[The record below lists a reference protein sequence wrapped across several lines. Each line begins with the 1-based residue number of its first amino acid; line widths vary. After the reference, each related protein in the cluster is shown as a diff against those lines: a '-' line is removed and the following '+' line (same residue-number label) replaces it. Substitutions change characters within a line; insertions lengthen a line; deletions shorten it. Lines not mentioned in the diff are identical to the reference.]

1 MHLGLTQKQQNKK
14 GYTTHVSGAIPISRG
29 DEPLMLTVEICFVN
43 AHLGHL
49 ELK

>member
-1 MHLGLTQKQQNKK
+1 M
-14 GYTTHVSGAIPISRG
+14 SGAIPISRG

-49 ELK
+49 ELKLCAKWVSIVT